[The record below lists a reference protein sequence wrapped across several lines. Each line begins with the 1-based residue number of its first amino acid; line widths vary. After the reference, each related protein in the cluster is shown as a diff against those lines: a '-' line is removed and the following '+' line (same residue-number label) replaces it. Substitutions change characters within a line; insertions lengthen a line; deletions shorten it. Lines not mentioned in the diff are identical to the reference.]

1 LGFEV
6 VEGALFQGRLVG
18 GTQAHSWRAAGFKR
32 FLPAGGA
39 QAPAVARLQSLKA
52 KFGPGGAEVVALG
65 FGEFEEFGSDYGADS
80 VQAKVIGAYIAAAIA
95 VEAGNRVF
103 AAGFQFFAQYV
114 YRFGHFHFSDPC
126 SFHVLIAIMRQRYP
140 LYQQAVTIPAMPT
153 EPQISD
159 TTNLPD
165 YLTDEQRAII
175 TAGYEHSVITA
186 VAGSGKTSTLAWR
199 IRYLLEQGH
208 DPDRMLVL
216 MFNRSARVDFER
228 KLQEV
233 CAQSGLALPEI
244 RTYHAMGLRLYKR
257 FVREGYLPGFS
268 DKILTEQEISFQA
281 WQLTRRLAPEDL
293 ADEIR
298 RNKKDFVETATGFID
313 LVKTTL
319 SPAEIVFEELGYS
332 DKHKYLIDLFHS
344 FEQWRKG
351 QGRISYAD
359 MLYEP
364 VMAIHQNP
372 PLQRLVGNKMDLI
385 LVDEYQ
391 DTNEIQHLLLR
402 YVAGDRARVTV
413 VGDPDQT
420 IYEFRGAKPEFIL
433 KRFSDEF
440 ESPLEQTLSFTFR
453 YGHRVALLA
462 NHLICHNTGRK
473 DVLCHSHPSTPG
485 TEITLHRA
493 ESDADTVLQIL
504 QGQSEPALAGTA
516 ILFRVW
522 SQSVPIELKLLARQI
537 PYRIDAGKGALFS
550 REVQAIT
557 ALLMVVTG
565 KLENLPDEDR
575 LELARQLLR
584 FPHVGLKEPELEQLA
599 RFLAGFS
606 GGWHERLLAMDFD
619 ALAPMAARK
628 LRKLGE
634 VLAQLRSY
642 GGPVA
647 GLISVY
653 AEHTDLYEG
662 IRSLA
667 LTHESA
673 EERIDTVQ
681 GFRQYL
687 KSLDVTAEGALDHLK
702 ALKQQAGENRQG
714 GVLLSTI
721 HRTKGLEWPTVI
733 IPGLQEKYLPY
744 SPRPQDD
751 ARGFLESER
760 RLLYVAMTRT
770 RQQLHLITRPASKQ
784 PHLDGDLGPS
794 RFVEEF
800 CFSLAEEFGRW
811 LDERIPAE
819 TSTIRL
825 TAPLTPVSQ
834 RYADRESVILEGQAA
849 TSANSMEPLWH
860 QKRLSHAI
868 FGPGSVVAEDE
879 SSFEVHFDNGEVLN
893 FSKKS
898 AHLYFT
904 ALA

>member
-1 LGFEV
+1 
-6 VEGALFQGRLVG
+6 
-18 GTQAHSWRAAGFKR
+18 
-32 FLPAGGA
+32 
-39 QAPAVARLQSLKA
+39 
-52 KFGPGGAEVVALG
+52 
-65 FGEFEEFGSDYGADS
+65 
-80 VQAKVIGAYIAAAIA
+80 
-95 VEAGNRVF
+95 
-103 AAGFQFFAQYV
+103 
-114 YRFGHFHFSDPC
+114 
-126 SFHVLIAIMRQRYP
+126 
-140 LYQQAVTIPAMPT
+140 MPT
-153 EPQISD
+153 HTPESPALD
-159 TTNLPD
+159 LPD
-165 YLTDEQRAII
+165 FLTDEQRAIV

-199 IRYLLEQGH
+199 IRYLLQQGH
-208 DPDRMLVL
+208 DPSRMLVL

-228 KLQEV
+228 KLQQI
-233 CAQSGLALPEI
+233 CHQSGLALPEI

-257 FVREGYLPGFS
+257 FVQEGYLPGFS
-268 DKILTEQEISFQA
+268 EKILTEQEISFQA
-281 WQLTRRLAPEDL
+281 WLLTRRLAPEDL

-332 DKHKYLIDLFHS
+332 EKHRYLIDLFHS

-351 QGRISYAD
+351 QSKISFAD

-473 DVLCHSHPSTPG
+473 DVLCQSHPSTPS

-493 ESDADTVLQIL
+493 ENDADAVLQIL
-504 QGQSEPALAGTA
+504 GQKADDALPITLADTA

-522 SQSVPIELKLLARQI
+522 SQSVPIELRLLARQI

-557 ALLMVVTG
+557 ALLKVVSGTLE
-565 KLENLPDEDR
+565 KLPEEDR
-575 LELARQLLR
+575 LELARLLLR

-599 RFLAGFS
+599 RFLAAFATD
-606 GGWHERLLAMDFD
+606 WHEHLLALDFG

-634 VLAQLRSY
+634 VLEQLRGYS
-642 GGPVA
+642 GSVA
-647 GLISVY
+647 GLITVY

-662 IRSLA
+662 VRSLA
-667 LTHESA
+667 LTHDNA
-673 EERIDTVQ
+673 EERIDTIH
-681 GFRQYL
+681 GFREYL
-687 KSLDVTAEGALDHLK
+687 KSLDVNASGALAHLK
-702 ALKQQAGENRQG
+702 ALRQQASEKKGGG

-721 HRTKGLEWPTVI
+721 HRTKGLEWPQVI
-733 IPGLQEKYLPY
+733 IPGLQEKYLPH

-751 ARGFLESER
+751 ARASLESER

-770 RQQLHLITRPASKQ
+770 RNKLHLITRPVSRQ
-784 PHLDGDLGPS
+784 PHLDGDQGPS

-800 CFSLAEEFGRW
+800 CFELANEFGRW
-811 LDERIPAE
+811 LDKR
-819 TSTIRL
+819 TSDTRHSL
-825 TAPLTPVSQ
+825 KLEAPITPVSV
-834 RYADRESVILEGQAA
+834 RYAAREDVALEGEVQ
-849 TSANSMEPLWH
+849 TSDSSTALLW
-860 QKRLSHAI
+860 QQPRLNHAI
-868 FGPGSVVAEDE
+868 FGTGTVIAEDE
-879 SSFEVHFDNGEVLN
+879 SSFEVHFGSGEKLN

-898 AHLYFT
+898 AHLYFSIPRQ
-904 ALA
+904 

>member
-1 LGFEV
+1 
-6 VEGALFQGRLVG
+6 
-18 GTQAHSWRAAGFKR
+18 
-32 FLPAGGA
+32 
-39 QAPAVARLQSLKA
+39 
-52 KFGPGGAEVVALG
+52 
-65 FGEFEEFGSDYGADS
+65 
-80 VQAKVIGAYIAAAIA
+80 
-95 VEAGNRVF
+95 
-103 AAGFQFFAQYV
+103 
-114 YRFGHFHFSDPC
+114 
-126 SFHVLIAIMRQRYP
+126 
-140 LYQQAVTIPAMPT
+140 MPT
-153 EPQISD
+153 HTPESPALD
-159 TTNLPD
+159 LPD
-165 YLTDEQRAII
+165 FLTDEQRAIV

-199 IRYLLEQGH
+199 IRYLLQQGH
-208 DPDRMLVL
+208 DPSRMLVL

-228 KLQEV
+228 KLQKV
-233 CAQSGLALPEI
+233 CHQSGMALPEI

-268 DKILTEQEISFQA
+268 EKILTEQEISFQA
-281 WQLTRRLAPEDL
+281 WLLTRRLAPEDL

-332 DKHKYLIDLFHS
+332 DKHRYLIDLFHS

-351 QGRISYAD
+351 QSRISFAD

-473 DVLCHSHPSTPG
+473 DVLCQSHPSTPG

-493 ESDADTVLQIL
+493 ENDADAVLQIL
-504 QGQSEPALAGTA
+504 GQKADDALPITLADTA

-522 SQSVPIELKLLARQI
+522 SQSVPIELRLLARQI

-557 ALLMVVTG
+557 ALLKVVSGTLE
-565 KLENLPDEDR
+565 KLPEEDR
-575 LELARQLLR
+575 LELARLLLR

-599 RFLAGFS
+599 RFLAAFATD
-606 GGWHERLLAMDFD
+606 WHEHLLALDFG

-634 VLAQLRSY
+634 VLEQLRGYS
-642 GGPVA
+642 GSVA
-647 GLISVY
+647 GLITVY

-662 IRSLA
+662 VRSLA
-667 LTHESA
+667 LTHDNA
-673 EERIDTVQ
+673 EERIDTIH
-681 GFRQYL
+681 GFREYL
-687 KSLDVTAEGALDHLK
+687 KSLDVNASGALAHLK
-702 ALKQQAGENRQG
+702 ALRQQASEKKGGG

-721 HRTKGLEWPTVI
+721 HRTKGLEWPQVI
-733 IPGLQEKYLPY
+733 IPGLQEKYLPH

-751 ARGFLESER
+751 ARASLESER

-770 RQQLHLITRPASKQ
+770 RNKLHLITRPVSRQ
-784 PHLDGDLGPS
+784 PHLDGDQGPS

-800 CFSLAEEFGRW
+800 CFELANEFGRW
-811 LDERIPAE
+811 LDKR
-819 TSTIRL
+819 TSDTRHSL
-825 TAPLTPVSQ
+825 KLEAPITPVSV
-834 RYADRESVILEGQAA
+834 RYAAREDVALEGEVQ
-849 TSANSMEPLWH
+849 TSDSSTALLW
-860 QKRLSHAI
+860 QQPRLNHAI
-868 FGPGSVVAEDE
+868 FGTGTVIAEDE
-879 SSFEVHFDNGEVLN
+879 SSFEVHFGSGEKLN

-898 AHLYFT
+898 AHLYFSIPRQ
-904 ALA
+904 

>member
-1 LGFEV
+1 
-6 VEGALFQGRLVG
+6 
-18 GTQAHSWRAAGFKR
+18 
-32 FLPAGGA
+32 
-39 QAPAVARLQSLKA
+39 
-52 KFGPGGAEVVALG
+52 
-65 FGEFEEFGSDYGADS
+65 
-80 VQAKVIGAYIAAAIA
+80 
-95 VEAGNRVF
+95 
-103 AAGFQFFAQYV
+103 
-114 YRFGHFHFSDPC
+114 
-126 SFHVLIAIMRQRYP
+126 MRDRYP
-140 LYQQAVTIPAMPT
+140 HYQLPSTIPAMPT
-153 EPQISD
+153 NPQTPD
-159 TTNLPD
+159 TSNLPD
-165 YLTDEQRAII
+165 FLTDEQRAII

-216 MFNRSARVDFER
+216 MFNRSARVDFGR

-233 CAQSGLALPEI
+233 CHQSGLALPEI

-268 DKILTEQEISFQA
+268 EKILTEQEISFQA

-332 DKHKYLIDLFHS
+332 DKHRYLIDLFHA
-344 FEQWRKG
+344 FEQWRKS
-351 QGRISYAD
+351 QSRISYAD

-440 ESPLEQTLSFTFR
+440 ESPLEQTLSYTFR

-473 DVLCHSHPSTPG
+473 DVLCHSHPSTPD
-485 TEITLHRA
+485 TSVYLHRV
-493 ESDADTVLQIL
+493 ESDSDKVLRIL
-504 QGQSEPALAGTA
+504 EGQNTGALSETA

-565 KLENLPDEDR
+565 KLGQIPDSDR
-575 LELARQLLR
+575 LELARLLLR
-584 FPHVGLKEPELEQLA
+584 FPHIGLKEPELENLA
-599 RFLAGFS
+599 QFLAGFS
-606 GGWHERLLAMDFD
+606 EAWHERILAMDFE
-619 ALAPMAARK
+619 ALAPMPARK

-634 VLAQLRSY
+634 VLGQLAGFR
-642 GGPVA
+642 GPVA

-687 KSLDVTAEGALDHLK
+687 KGLDVDAEGALQHLK
-702 ALKQQAGENRQG
+702 TLKQQAGENKEG

-721 HRTKGLEWPTVI
+721 HRTKGLEWPVVI

-744 SPRPQDD
+744 SPRSHDD
-751 ARGFLESER
+751 ARAFLESER
-760 RLLYVAMTRT
+760 RLLYVAMTRA
-770 RQQLHLITRPASKQ
+770 RKALHLISRPLSTR
-784 PHLDGDLGPS
+784 PHLDGDQGPS
-794 RFVEEF
+794 RFVEEC
-800 CFSLAEEFGRW
+800 CFELSEELGRH
-811 LDERIPAE
+811 LDSGGRSSSPV
-819 TSTIRL
+819 RL
-825 TAPLTPVSQ
+825 GAPLTPVSQ
-834 RYADRESVILEGQAA
+834 RYAHREGITLEGAAPAAEDRQA
-849 TSANSMEPLWH
+849 PVWH
-860 QKRLSHAI
+860 CQRVSHAI
-868 FGPGSVVAEDE
+868 FGAGSLVGEDE
-879 SSFEVHFDNGEVLN
+879 SSFEVRFDTGDTLN

-904 ALA
+904 VLA

>member
-1 LGFEV
+1 MRDRYLSY
-6 VEGALFQGRLVG
+6 Q
-18 GTQAHSWRAAGFKR
+18 
-32 FLPAGGA
+32 LP
-39 QAPAVARLQSLKA
+39 
-52 KFGPGGAEVVALG
+52 
-65 FGEFEEFGSDYGADS
+65 
-80 VQAKVIGAYIAAAIA
+80 I
-95 VEAGNRVF
+95 
-103 AAGFQFFAQYV
+103 
-114 YRFGHFHFSDPC
+114 
-126 SFHVLIAIMRQRYP
+126 
-140 LYQQAVTIPAMPT
+140 TIPAMPT
-153 EPQISD
+153 NPQTPDI
-159 TTNLPD
+159 TNLPD
-165 YLTDEQRAII
+165 FLTDEQRAII

-208 DPDRMLVL
+208 DPARMLVL

-233 CAQSGLALPEI
+233 CHQSGLALPEI

-268 DKILTEQEISFQA
+268 EKILTEQEIGFQA

-319 SPAEIVFEELGYS
+319 SPAEVVFEELGYS

-344 FEQWRKG
+344 FEQWRKR
-351 QGRISYAD
+351 QSRISYAD

-420 IYEFRGAKPEFIL
+420 IYEFRGARPEFIL

-440 ESPLEQTLSFTFR
+440 ESPLEQTLSYSFR

-462 NHLICHNTGRK
+462 NHLISHNTGRK
-473 DVLCHSHPSTPG
+473 DVLCHSHPSTPDTG
-485 TEITLHRA
+485 IHLHRV
-493 ESDADTVLQIL
+493 ESDSDQVLQIL
-504 QGQSEPALAGTA
+504 GGIGPGKLGGVA

-557 ALLMVVTG
+557 ALLTVVTG
-565 KLENLPDEDR
+565 NLAKLPDADR
-575 LELARQLLR
+575 LDMARQLLR
-584 FPHVGLKEPELEQLA
+584 FPHVGLKEPELEHLAQQLA
-599 RFLAGFS
+599 AQDGR
-606 GGWHERLLAMDFD
+606 WHEHLLAMDFD
-619 ALAPMAARK
+619 ALGPLPARK

-634 VLAQLRSY
+634 VLGQLQ
-642 GGPVA
+642 GFAGPVA

-687 KSLDVTAEGALDHLK
+687 KGLDVDAKGALAHLK
-702 ALKQQAGENRQG
+702 ALKQQAGEKQTG

-721 HRTKGLEWPTVI
+721 HRTKGLEWPEVI

-744 SPRPQDD
+744 SPRQHDD
-751 ARGFLESER
+751 ARAFLESER

-770 RQQLHLITRPASKQ
+770 RQVLHLITRPVSKR
-784 PHLDGDLGPS
+784 PHLDGDQGPS
-794 RFVEEF
+794 RFVQEC
-800 CFSLAEEFGRW
+800 CFELSQEFGTA
-811 LDERIPAE
+811 LDQRPDGSPLSI
-819 TSTIRL
+819 S
-825 TAPLTPVSQ
+825 APLTPISQ
-834 RYADRESVILEGQAA
+834 RYAEREGVTLDGAMAQADTRA
-849 TSANSMEPLWH
+849 EPVWH
-860 QKRLSHAI
+860 CQRVSHAV
-868 FGPGSVVAEDE
+868 FGAGQVVNEDE
-879 SSFEVHFDNGEVLN
+879 SSFEVHFDNGDTLN

-904 ALA
+904 PLS

>member
-1 LGFEV
+1 
-6 VEGALFQGRLVG
+6 
-18 GTQAHSWRAAGFKR
+18 
-32 FLPAGGA
+32 
-39 QAPAVARLQSLKA
+39 
-52 KFGPGGAEVVALG
+52 
-65 FGEFEEFGSDYGADS
+65 
-80 VQAKVIGAYIAAAIA
+80 
-95 VEAGNRVF
+95 
-103 AAGFQFFAQYV
+103 
-114 YRFGHFHFSDPC
+114 
-126 SFHVLIAIMRQRYP
+126 
-140 LYQQAVTIPAMPT
+140 MPT
-153 EPQISD
+153 HTPESSALD
-159 TTNLPD
+159 LPNF
-165 YLTDEQRAII
+165 LTDEQRAII

-199 IRYLLEQGH
+199 IRYLLQQGH
-208 DPDRMLVL
+208 DPARIAVL

-233 CAQSGLALPEI
+233 CHQSGLALPEI

-257 FVREGYLPGFS
+257 FVQEGYLPGFS
-268 DKILTEQEISFQA
+268 EKILTEQEISFQA
-281 WQLTRRLAPEDL
+281 WLLTRRLAPENL

-332 DKHKYLIDLFHS
+332 DKHRYLIDLFHS

-351 QGRISYAD
+351 QSRISFAD

-364 VMAIHQNP
+364 VMAIHQNQ
-372 PLQRLVGNKMDLI
+372 PLQRLVSNKMDLI

-440 ESPLEQTLSFTFR
+440 ESPLEQTLSYTFR

-473 DVLCHSHPSTPG
+473 DVLCHSHPSTPA
-485 TEITLHRA
+485 TEVRLHRT

-504 QGQSEPALAGTA
+504 DQKTDIKLADSA

-522 SQSVPIELKLLARQI
+522 SQSVPIELKLLAQQI

-557 ALLMVVTG
+557 ALLVVVSG
-565 KLENLPDEDR
+565 KLENIPDADR
-575 LELARQLLR
+575 LEMARQLLR
-584 FPHVGLKEPELEQLA
+584 FPHVGLKEQELEQLA
-599 RFLAGFS
+599 RLLAGFAS
-606 GGWHERLLAMDFD
+606 GWHKHLLALDFG
-619 ALAPMAARK
+619 ALSPMAARK

-634 VLAQLRSY
+634 ILEQLRGYS
-642 GGPVA
+642 GPVA
-647 GLISVY
+647 GLITVY

-662 IRSLA
+662 VRSLA
-667 LTHESA
+667 LTHDGA
-673 EERIDTVQ
+673 EERIDTIH
-681 GFRQYL
+681 GFREYL
-687 KSLDVTAEGALDHLK
+687 KGLNMDAGSALAHLK
-702 ALKQQAGENRQG
+702 TLRQQASEKHHGE

-721 HRTKGLEWPTVI
+721 HRTKGLEWPRVI
-733 IPGLQEKYLPY
+733 IPGLQEKYLPH

-751 ARGFLESER
+751 VRAFLESER

-770 RQQLHLITRPASKQ
+770 RQSLHLISRPTSKQ
-784 PHLDGDLGPS
+784 PHLDGEQGPS
-794 RFVEEF
+794 RFVEEC
-800 CFSLAEEFGRW
+800 CFELASEFGRW
-811 LDERIPAE
+811 LDERTPGTDSSLKLE
-819 TSTIRL
+819 
-825 TAPLTPVSQ
+825 APLTPVSS
-834 RYADRESVILEGQAA
+834 RYAVQEGITLEGETQIHNTT
-849 TSANSMEPLWH
+849 TSPLWH
-860 QKRLSHAI
+860 QQRLSHAI
-868 FGPGSVVAEDE
+868 FGTGAVVSEDE
-879 SSFEVHFDNGEVLN
+879 SSFEIHFSNGEKMN

-898 AHLYFT
+898 AHLYFSIPLSKHT
-904 ALA
+904 E

>member
-1 LGFEV
+1 
-6 VEGALFQGRLVG
+6 
-18 GTQAHSWRAAGFKR
+18 
-32 FLPAGGA
+32 
-39 QAPAVARLQSLKA
+39 
-52 KFGPGGAEVVALG
+52 
-65 FGEFEEFGSDYGADS
+65 
-80 VQAKVIGAYIAAAIA
+80 
-95 VEAGNRVF
+95 
-103 AAGFQFFAQYV
+103 
-114 YRFGHFHFSDPC
+114 
-126 SFHVLIAIMRQRYP
+126 
-140 LYQQAVTIPAMPT
+140 MPT
-153 EPQISD
+153 KPQIPD
-159 TTNLPD
+159 TSHLPEF
-165 YLTDEQRAII
+165 LTDEQRAII
-175 TAGYEHSVITA
+175 TAGYEHAVITA

-199 IRYLLEQGH
+199 IRFLLEQGH

-268 DKILTEQEISFQA
+268 EKILTEQEIAFQA
-281 WQLTRRLAPEDL
+281 WLLTRRLAPEDL

-298 RNKKDFVETATGFID
+298 RNKKEFVETATGFID
-313 LVKTTL
+313 LVKTGL
-319 SPAEIVFEELGYS
+319 SPAEVVFEELGYS
-332 DKHKYLIDLFHS
+332 DKHRYLIDLFHS

-433 KRFSDEF
+433 RRFSDEF
-440 ESPLEQTLSFTFR
+440 ESPLEQTLSYTFR
-453 YGHRVALLA
+453 YGHQVALLA

-473 DVLCHSHPSTPG
+473 DVMCHSHPSTPA
-485 TEITLHRA
+485 TTVDLHRA
-493 ESDADTVLQIL
+493 ENDGDQVLRIL
-504 QGQSEPALAGTA
+504 QQQAPEQTSQTA

-522 SQSVPIELKLLARQI
+522 SQSVPIELKLLARQV

-565 KLENLPDEDR
+565 RLKLLPDSDR
-575 LELARQLLR
+575 LDLARLLLR
-584 FPHVGLKEPELEQLA
+584 FPHVGLKEPELENLA
-599 RFLAGFS
+599 QFLAAFDGA
-606 GGWHERLLAMDFD
+606 WHERLLAMDFD
-619 ALAPMAARK
+619 ALAPMAGRK

-634 VLAQLRSY
+634 VLAQLERY
-642 GGPVA
+642 TGPVA

-653 AEHTDLYEG
+653 AEHMELYEG

-667 LTHESA
+667 LTHDSA

-681 GFRQYL
+681 GFRDYL
-687 KSLDVTAEGALDHLK
+687 KGLDLTAEGALDHLK
-702 ALKQQAGENRQG
+702 ALKQQAGEKQDH

-721 HRTKGLEWPTVI
+721 HRTKGLEWPVVI

-751 ARGFLESER
+751 ARALLESER

-770 RQQLHLITRPASKQ
+770 RQALHLITRPASQQ
-784 PHLDGDLGPS
+784 PHLEGDQGPS
-794 RFVEEF
+794 RFVAEL
-800 CFSLAEEFGRW
+800 CFDLSQELGAALAGNYPTGTGSLS
-811 LDERIPAE
+811 L
-819 TSTIRL
+819 SV
-825 TAPLTPVSQ
+825 PLTPVSL
-834 RYADRESVILEGQAA
+834 RYADREGVVIEGQNMRQSDA
-849 TSANSMEPLWH
+849 MEPVWH
-860 QKRLSHAI
+860 HTRVVHAI
-868 FGPGSVVAEDE
+868 FGAGDVMSEDE
-879 SSFEVHFDNGEVLN
+879 SSFEVRFANGDTLN

-904 ALA
+904 VASD

>member
-1 LGFEV
+1 
-6 VEGALFQGRLVG
+6 
-18 GTQAHSWRAAGFKR
+18 
-32 FLPAGGA
+32 
-39 QAPAVARLQSLKA
+39 
-52 KFGPGGAEVVALG
+52 
-65 FGEFEEFGSDYGADS
+65 
-80 VQAKVIGAYIAAAIA
+80 
-95 VEAGNRVF
+95 
-103 AAGFQFFAQYV
+103 
-114 YRFGHFHFSDPC
+114 
-126 SFHVLIAIMRQRYP
+126 
-140 LYQQAVTIPAMPT
+140 MPT
-153 EPQISD
+153 HTPESPALD
-159 TTNLPD
+159 LPD
-165 YLTDEQRAII
+165 FLTDEQRAII

-199 IRYLLEQGH
+199 IRYLLQQGH
-208 DPDRMLVL
+208 DPSRMLVL

-228 KLQEV
+228 KLQQI
-233 CAQSGLALPEI
+233 CHQSGLALPEI

-268 DKILTEQEISFQA
+268 EKILTEQEISFQA
-281 WQLTRRLAPEDL
+281 WLLTRRLAPEEL

-332 DKHKYLIDLFHS
+332 DKHRYLIDLFHS

-351 QGRISYAD
+351 QSRISFAD

-440 ESPLEQTLSFTFR
+440 ETPLEQTLSFTFR

-473 DVLCHSHPSTPG
+473 DVLCHSHPSTPA
-485 TEITLHRA
+485 TEVSLHRA
-493 ESDADTVLQIL
+493 ENDADAVLQIL
-504 QGQSEPALAGTA
+504 GLEADDALPVKLADTA

-522 SQSVPIELKLLARQI
+522 SQSVPIELRLLARQI

-557 ALLMVVTG
+557 ALLKVVSGTLE
-565 KLENLPDEDR
+565 KLPEEDR
-575 LELARQLLR
+575 LELGRLLLR

-599 RFLAGFS
+599 RFLAGFATD
-606 GGWHERLLAMDFD
+606 WHERLLALDFA

-634 VLAQLRSY
+634 VLEQLRGYS
-642 GGPVA
+642 GSVA
-647 GLISVY
+647 GLITVY

-662 IRSLA
+662 VRSLA
-667 LTHESA
+667 LTHDNA
-673 EERIDTVQ
+673 EERIDTIH
-681 GFRQYL
+681 GFREYL
-687 KSLDVTAEGALDHLK
+687 KGLDVNASGALAHLK
-702 ALKQQAGENRQG
+702 ALRQQASEKQGGG

-721 HRTKGLEWPTVI
+721 HRTKGLEWPQVI
-733 IPGLQEKYLPY
+733 IPGLQEKYLPH

-751 ARGFLESER
+751 ARASLESER

-770 RQQLHLITRPASKQ
+770 RNKLHLITRPVSRQ
-784 PHLDGDLGPS
+784 PHLDGDQGPS

-800 CFSLAEEFGRW
+800 CFELANEFGRW
-811 LDERIPAE
+811 LDKP
-819 TSTIRL
+819 TSDTHHSL
-825 TAPLTPVSQ
+825 KLEAPITPVSL
-834 RYADRESVILEGQAA
+834 RYAAREGVALEGEVQ
-849 TSANSMEPLWH
+849 TSDSSTALLW
-860 QKRLSHAI
+860 QQPRLNHAI
-868 FGPGSVVAEDE
+868 FGTGTVIAEDE
-879 SSFEVHFDNGEVLN
+879 SSFEVHFGSGEKLN

-898 AHLYFT
+898 AHLYFSIPRQ
-904 ALA
+904 

>member
-1 LGFEV
+1 
-6 VEGALFQGRLVG
+6 
-18 GTQAHSWRAAGFKR
+18 
-32 FLPAGGA
+32 
-39 QAPAVARLQSLKA
+39 
-52 KFGPGGAEVVALG
+52 
-65 FGEFEEFGSDYGADS
+65 
-80 VQAKVIGAYIAAAIA
+80 
-95 VEAGNRVF
+95 
-103 AAGFQFFAQYV
+103 
-114 YRFGHFHFSDPC
+114 
-126 SFHVLIAIMRQRYP
+126 
-140 LYQQAVTIPAMPT
+140 MPT
-153 EPQISD
+153 HTPEFPAPD
-159 TTNLPD
+159 LPD
-165 YLTDEQRAII
+165 FLTDEQRAII

-199 IRYLLEQGH
+199 IRYLLQQGH
-208 DPDRMLVL
+208 DPARMAVL

-228 KLQEV
+228 KLQQV
-233 CAQSGLALPEI
+233 CHQSGLALPEI

-257 FVREGYLPGFS
+257 FVREGYLPNFS
-268 DKILTEQEISFQA
+268 EKILTEQEISFQA
-281 WQLTRRLAPEDL
+281 WLLTRRLAPEDL

-298 RNKKDFVETATGFID
+298 RNKKEFVETATGFID

-319 SPAEIVFEELGYS
+319 SPAEVVFEELGYS
-332 DKHKYLIDLFHS
+332 KKYTYLIDLFHS

-351 QGRISYAD
+351 QSRISFAD

-440 ESPLEQTLSFTFR
+440 ESPLEQTLSYTFR

-473 DVLCHSHPSTPG
+473 DVLCHSHPSTPA
-485 TEITLHRA
+485 TEIILHRA

-504 QGQSEPALAGTA
+504 SEESTTPLVDTA

-522 SQSVPIELKLLARQI
+522 SQSVQIELKLLAQQI

-550 REVQAIT
+550 REVRAIT

-575 LELARQLLR
+575 LELAQQLLR

-606 GGWHERLLAMDFD
+606 SGWHERLLALDFD

-634 VLAQLRSY
+634 VLEQLQGHS
-642 GGPVA
+642 GPVA

-662 IRSLA
+662 VRSLA
-667 LTHESA
+667 LTHDSA
-673 EERIDTVQ
+673 EERIDTIH

-687 KSLDVTAEGALDHLK
+687 KSLDVDAMGALNHLK
-702 ALKQQAGENRQG
+702 ALRQQANEKQSGEG
-714 GVLLSTI
+714 ALLSTI
-721 HRTKGLEWPTVI
+721 HRTKGLEWSRVI
-733 IPGLQEKYLPY
+733 IPGLQEKYLPQ
-744 SPRPQDD
+744 SPRSQDD
-751 ARGFLESER
+751 ARTFMESER
-760 RLLYVAMTRT
+760 RLLYVAMTRA
-770 RQQLHLITRPASKQ
+770 RQRLHLITRPVSKH
-784 PHLDGDLGPS
+784 PHLDGDQGPS
-794 RFVEEF
+794 RFIEEC
-800 CFSLAEEFGRW
+800 CFELANEFGRW
-811 LDERIPAE
+811 LDEREPDGGVSLA
-819 TSTIRL
+819 L
-825 TAPLTPVSQ
+825 DAPVTAVSS
-834 RYADRESVILEGQAA
+834 RYAARENIALEGEPQAHN
-849 TSANSMEPLWH
+849 TSASPLWY
-860 QKRLSHAI
+860 QQRLNHAI
-868 FGPGSVVAEDE
+868 FGVGKVVSEDE
-879 SSFEVHFDNGEVLN
+879 SSFEVHFNSGEKMN

-898 AHLYFT
+898 AHLYFSVPS
-904 ALA
+904 L

>member
-1 LGFEV
+1 
-6 VEGALFQGRLVG
+6 
-18 GTQAHSWRAAGFKR
+18 
-32 FLPAGGA
+32 
-39 QAPAVARLQSLKA
+39 
-52 KFGPGGAEVVALG
+52 
-65 FGEFEEFGSDYGADS
+65 
-80 VQAKVIGAYIAAAIA
+80 
-95 VEAGNRVF
+95 
-103 AAGFQFFAQYV
+103 
-114 YRFGHFHFSDPC
+114 
-126 SFHVLIAIMRQRYP
+126 
-140 LYQQAVTIPAMPT
+140 MPT
-153 EPQISD
+153 HTPESPALD
-159 TTNLPD
+159 LPD
-165 YLTDEQRAII
+165 FLTDEQRAIV

-199 IRYLLEQGH
+199 IRYLLQQGH
-208 DPDRMLVL
+208 DPSRMLVL

-228 KLQEV
+228 KLQQI
-233 CAQSGLALPEI
+233 CHQSGLALPEI

-257 FVREGYLPGFS
+257 FVQEGYLPGFS
-268 DKILTEQEISFQA
+268 EKILTEQEISFQA
-281 WQLTRRLAPEDL
+281 WLLTRRLAPEDL

-332 DKHKYLIDLFHS
+332 EKHRYLIDLFHS

-351 QGRISYAD
+351 QSKISFAD

-473 DVLCHSHPSTPG
+473 DVLCQSHPSTPS

-493 ESDADTVLQIL
+493 ENDADAVLQIL
-504 QGQSEPALAGTA
+504 GQKADDALPITLADTA

-522 SQSVPIELKLLARQI
+522 SQSVPIELRLLARQI

-557 ALLMVVTG
+557 ALLKVVSGTLE
-565 KLENLPDEDR
+565 KLPEEDR
-575 LELARQLLR
+575 LELARLLLR

-599 RFLAGFS
+599 RFLAAFATE
-606 GGWHERLLAMDFD
+606 WHEHLLALDFG

-634 VLAQLRSY
+634 VLEQLRGYS
-642 GGPVA
+642 GSVA
-647 GLISVY
+647 GLITVY

-662 IRSLA
+662 VRSLA
-667 LTHESA
+667 LTHDNA
-673 EERIDTVQ
+673 EERIDTIH
-681 GFRQYL
+681 GFREYL
-687 KSLDVTAEGALDHLK
+687 KSLDVNASGALAHLK
-702 ALKQQAGENRQG
+702 ALRQQASEKKGGG

-721 HRTKGLEWPTVI
+721 HRTKGLEWPQVI
-733 IPGLQEKYLPY
+733 IPGLQEKYLPH

-751 ARGFLESER
+751 ARASLESER

-770 RQQLHLITRPASKQ
+770 RNKLHLITRPVSRQ
-784 PHLDGDLGPS
+784 PHLDGDQGPS

-800 CFSLAEEFGRW
+800 CFELANEFGRW
-811 LDERIPAE
+811 LDKR
-819 TSTIRL
+819 TSDTRHSL
-825 TAPLTPVSQ
+825 KLEAPITPVSV
-834 RYADRESVILEGQAA
+834 RYAAREDVALEGEVQ
-849 TSANSMEPLWH
+849 TSDSSTALLW
-860 QKRLSHAI
+860 QQPRLNHAI
-868 FGPGSVVAEDE
+868 FGTGTVIAEDE
-879 SSFEVHFDNGEVLN
+879 SSFEVHFGSGEKLN

-898 AHLYFT
+898 AHLYFSIPRQ
-904 ALA
+904 

>member
-1 LGFEV
+1 
-6 VEGALFQGRLVG
+6 
-18 GTQAHSWRAAGFKR
+18 
-32 FLPAGGA
+32 
-39 QAPAVARLQSLKA
+39 
-52 KFGPGGAEVVALG
+52 
-65 FGEFEEFGSDYGADS
+65 
-80 VQAKVIGAYIAAAIA
+80 
-95 VEAGNRVF
+95 
-103 AAGFQFFAQYV
+103 
-114 YRFGHFHFSDPC
+114 
-126 SFHVLIAIMRQRYP
+126 
-140 LYQQAVTIPAMPT
+140 MP
-153 EPQISD
+153 D
-159 TTNLPD
+159 TDFLPD

-175 TAGYEHSVITA
+175 TAGYEHAVITA

-199 IRYLLEQGH
+199 IRYLLAQGH

-228 KLQEV
+228 KLQNV
-233 CAQSGLALPEI
+233 CHQSGLAIPEI

-268 DKILTEQEISFQA
+268 EKILTEQEISYQA
-281 WQLTRRLAPEDL
+281 WLLTRRLAPEDL

-298 RNKKDFVETATGFID
+298 RNKKEFVETATGFID
-313 LVKTTL
+313 RVKTTL
-319 SPAEIVFEELGYS
+319 SPADVVFEELGYS
-332 DKHKYLIDLFHS
+332 DKHKYLVDLFHS
-344 FEQWRKG
+344 FEQWRKR

-433 KRFSDEF
+433 RRFIDEF
-440 ESPLEQTLSFTFR
+440 ESPLEQTLSYTFR

-462 NHLICHNTGRK
+462 NHLIHHNTGRK
-473 DVLCHSHPSTPG
+473 DVLCHSHPTTPG
-485 TEITLHRA
+485 TAVSLHRS
-493 ESDADTVLQIL
+493 ENDADQVLKIL
-504 QGQSEPALAGTA
+504 QNQTDEQNNQSA

-557 ALLMVVTG
+557 ALLMIVTG
-565 KLENLPDEDR
+565 RLKQLPDLDR
-575 LELARQLLR
+575 LELARQILR
-584 FPHVGLKEPELEQLA
+584 FPHVGLKEPELENLA
-599 RFLAGFS
+599 QFLASFDGN
-606 GGWHERLLAMDFD
+606 WHERLLAMDFD

-634 VLAQLRSY
+634 VLGQLRSY
-642 GGPVA
+642 RGPVA

-653 AEHTDLYEG
+653 AEHTELYEG

-667 LTHESA
+667 LTHDAA
-673 EERIDTVQ
+673 EEHIDTVQ
-681 GFRQYL
+681 GFRDYL
-687 KSLDVTAEGALDHLK
+687 KSLDVDAAGAIEHLRT
-702 ALKQQAGENRQG
+702 LKQQAGEKRDH

-721 HRTKGLEWPTVI
+721 HRTKGLEWPVVI

-744 SPRPQDD
+744 SPRPTENTQ
-751 ARGFLESER
+751 AILESER
-760 RLLYVAMTRT
+760 RLLYVGMTRVKHA
-770 RQQLHLITRPASKQ
+770 LHLITRPESAR
-784 PHLDGDLGPS
+784 PHLDGEQGPS
-794 RFVEEF
+794 RFVPEI
-800 CFSLAEEFGRW
+800 CFELCQELGTTLENRAAPDSEA
-811 LDERIPAE
+811 
-819 TSTIRL
+819 L
-825 TAPLTPVSQ
+825 TLKTPITPVSR
-834 RYADRESVILEGQAA
+834 RYAEREGIILEGQ
-849 TSANSMEPLWH
+849 H
-860 QKRLSHAI
+860 QPDVSTQAPVWQHKRVEHAV
-868 FGPGSVVAEDE
+868 FGAGNVLGEDQV
-879 SSFEVHFDNGEVLN
+879 SFEVQFDQGDTLN

-904 ALA
+904 VCH

>member
-1 LGFEV
+1 
-6 VEGALFQGRLVG
+6 
-18 GTQAHSWRAAGFKR
+18 
-32 FLPAGGA
+32 
-39 QAPAVARLQSLKA
+39 
-52 KFGPGGAEVVALG
+52 
-65 FGEFEEFGSDYGADS
+65 
-80 VQAKVIGAYIAAAIA
+80 
-95 VEAGNRVF
+95 
-103 AAGFQFFAQYV
+103 
-114 YRFGHFHFSDPC
+114 
-126 SFHVLIAIMRQRYP
+126 MRQRYSRFQ
-140 LYQQAVTIPAMPT
+140 LARTIACMPT
-153 EPQISD
+153 KPQIPD
-159 TTNLPD
+159 TSYLPD
-165 YLTDEQRAII
+165 FLTDEQRAII

-199 IRYLLEQGH
+199 IRFLLAQGH

-233 CAQSGLALPEI
+233 CAQSGLALPEV

-268 DKILTEQEISFQA
+268 DKILTEQEIAYQA
-281 WQLTRRLAPEDL
+281 WMLTRRLAPEDL

-298 RNKKDFVETATGFID
+298 RNKKEFVETATGFID
-313 LVKTTL
+313 RVKTGL
-319 SPAEIVFEELGYS
+319 APAEVVFEELEYS
-332 DKHKYLIDLFHS
+332 NKHRYLVDLFHS

-351 QGRISYAD
+351 RSQISYAD

-420 IYEFRGAKPEFIL
+420 IYEFRGARPEFIL
-433 KRFSDEF
+433 RRFSDEF
-440 ESPLEQTLSFTFR
+440 ESPMEQSLSFTFR

-473 DVLCHSHPSTPG
+473 DVLCHSHPSTPATTVG
-485 TEITLHRA
+485 LHRA
-493 ESDADTVLQIL
+493 ENDGDQVLKLVAQQDDALNSQ
-504 QGQSEPALAGTA
+504 TA

-557 ALLMVVTG
+557 ALLMVATG
-565 KLENLPDEDR
+565 RLKSLPDSDR
-575 LELARQLLR
+575 LDLARQLLR
-584 FPHVGLKEPELEQLA
+584 FPHVGLKEAELENLA
-599 RFLAGFS
+599 QFLAAFDGA
-606 GGWHERLLAMDFD
+606 WHERLLAMDFD
-619 ALAPMAARK
+619 ALAPMPGRK

-634 VLAQLRSY
+634 VLAQLERY
-642 GGPVA
+642 QGPVA

-653 AEHTDLYEG
+653 ADHMDLYEG

-667 LTHESA
+667 LTHDSA

-681 GFRQYL
+681 GFRDYL
-687 KSLDVTAEGALDHLK
+687 KSLEVDAAGALDHLK
-702 ALKQQAGENRQG
+702 LLRQQAGDKRDH

-721 HRTKGLEWPTVI
+721 HRTKGLEWPVVI

-751 ARGFLESER
+751 ARAALESER
-760 RLLYVAMTRT
+760 RLLYVGMTRA
-770 RQQLHLITRPASKQ
+770 RDALHLITRPASAQ
-784 PHLDGDLGPS
+784 PHLEGDQGPS
-794 RFVEEF
+794 RFISELCAEL
-800 CFSLAEEFGRW
+800 SLELGTA
-811 LDERIPAE
+811 LDRNDFAAQR
-819 TSTIRL
+819 SL
-825 TAPLTPVSQ
+825 TLGSPLTPVSL
-834 RYADRESVILEGQAA
+834 RYAEREGVSIEGQNRPVEQA
-849 TSANSMEPLWH
+849 MEPVWH
-860 QKRLSHAI
+860 HKRVMHAI
-868 FGPGSVVAEDE
+868 FGTGDVISENE
-879 SSFEVHFDNGEVLN
+879 SSFEVRFANADTLN

-898 AHLYFT
+898 AHLYFS
-904 ALA
+904 AVSE

>member
-1 LGFEV
+1 
-6 VEGALFQGRLVG
+6 
-18 GTQAHSWRAAGFKR
+18 
-32 FLPAGGA
+32 
-39 QAPAVARLQSLKA
+39 
-52 KFGPGGAEVVALG
+52 
-65 FGEFEEFGSDYGADS
+65 
-80 VQAKVIGAYIAAAIA
+80 
-95 VEAGNRVF
+95 
-103 AAGFQFFAQYV
+103 
-114 YRFGHFHFSDPC
+114 
-126 SFHVLIAIMRQRYP
+126 MRDRYP
-140 LYQQAVTIPAMPT
+140 HCQLASTIRAMPT
-153 EPQISD
+153 KPQQSPPLD
-159 TTNLPD
+159 LPD
-165 YLTDEQRAII
+165 FLTDEQRAII

-199 IRYLLEQGH
+199 IRYLLLQGH

-233 CAQSGLALPEI
+233 CHQSGLALPEI

-319 SPAEIVFEELGYS
+319 SPAEIVFEELGYT
-332 DKHKYLIDLFHS
+332 DKHRYLIDLFHS

-364 VMAIHQNP
+364 VMAIHQNQ

-440 ESPLEQTLSFTFR
+440 ESPLEQTLSYTFR

-473 DVLCHSHPSTPG
+473 DVLCHSHPSTPA
-485 TEITLHRA
+485 TEVVLHRVDND
-493 ESDADTVLQIL
+493 SDTIVQIL
-504 QGQSEPALAGTA
+504 QQGSGTALAGTA

-550 REVQAIT
+550 REVQAIVS
-557 ALLMVVTG
+557 LLMVVTG
-565 KLENLPDEDR
+565 RLANLPDEDR
-575 LELARQLLR
+575 LEVARQLLR
-584 FPHVGLKEPELEQLA
+584 FPHVGMKEPELEQLA

-606 GGWHERLLAMDFD
+606 GDWHERLLAMDFD
-619 ALAPMAARK
+619 ALSPMAGRK

-634 VLAQLRSY
+634 VLGQLRGY
-642 GGPVA
+642 KGPVA

-653 AEHTDLYEG
+653 AEHTDLHEG

-673 EERIDTVQ
+673 EERIDTIQ

-687 KSLDVTAEGALDHLK
+687 KSLDVDAHGAVDHLK
-702 ALKQQAGENRQG
+702 TLKQQAGEKRQG

-721 HRTKGLEWPTVI
+721 HRTKGLEWPRVI

-744 SPRPQDD
+744 SPRPHDD
-751 ARGFLESER
+751 ARAFLESER

-770 RQQLHLITRPASKQ
+770 RQQLHLISRPASSQ
-784 PHLDGDLGPS
+784 PHLDGDQGPS
-794 RFVEEF
+794 RFVGECSFNLSSE
-800 CFSLAEEFGRW
+800 LGTW
-811 LDERIPAE
+811 LDERIEEPGQSLALE
-819 TSTIRL
+819 
-825 TAPLTPVSQ
+825 APITPVGR
-834 RYADRESVILEGQAA
+834 RYAEREGIVLEGTMA
-849 TSANSMEPLWH
+849 TVSDTTEALWH
-860 QKRLSHAI
+860 HKRLSHAI
-868 FGPGSVVAEDE
+868 FGAGQVVAEDE
-879 SSFEVHFDNGEVLN
+879 GSFEVRFDNGDTLN

-904 ALA
+904 PLAQND

>member
-1 LGFEV
+1 
-6 VEGALFQGRLVG
+6 
-18 GTQAHSWRAAGFKR
+18 
-32 FLPAGGA
+32 
-39 QAPAVARLQSLKA
+39 
-52 KFGPGGAEVVALG
+52 
-65 FGEFEEFGSDYGADS
+65 
-80 VQAKVIGAYIAAAIA
+80 
-95 VEAGNRVF
+95 
-103 AAGFQFFAQYV
+103 
-114 YRFGHFHFSDPC
+114 
-126 SFHVLIAIMRQRYP
+126 MRDRYP
-140 LYQQAVTIPAMPT
+140 RYQLARTIAFMPT
-153 EPQISD
+153 HTPESAALD
-159 TTNLPD
+159 LPD
-165 YLTDEQRAII
+165 FLTDEQRAII

-199 IRYLLEQGH
+199 IRYLLQQGH
-208 DPDRMLVL
+208 DPGRILVL

-233 CAQSGLALPEI
+233 CHQNGLALPEI

-257 FVREGYLPGFS
+257 FVREGYLPAFS
-268 DKILTEQEISFQA
+268 EKILTEQEISFQA
-281 WQLTRRLAPEDL
+281 WVLTRRLAPEDL

-332 DKHKYLIDLFHS
+332 DKHRYLIDLFHS

-351 QGRISYAD
+351 QSRISFAD

-364 VMAIHQNP
+364 VMSIHQNP

-433 KRFSDEF
+433 KRFSEEF
-440 ESPLEQTLSFTFR
+440 ESPLEQTLSYTFR

-462 NHLICHNTGRK
+462 NHLICHNTGRR
-473 DVLCHSHPSTPG
+473 DVLCHSHPSTPA
-485 TEITLHRA
+485 TETTLHRA
-493 ESDADTVLQIL
+493 ENDAEAVLQIL
-504 QGQSEPALAGTA
+504 DQEADVTLANTA

-557 ALLMVVTG
+557 ALLMVVSG
-565 KLENLPDEDR
+565 KLEKLPEDDR

-606 GGWHERLLAMDFD
+606 TGWHERLLALDFG

-634 VLAQLRSY
+634 VLEQLRGYS
-642 GGPVA
+642 GSVA
-647 GLISVY
+647 GLITVY
-653 AEHTDLYEG
+653 AGHTDLYEG
-662 IRSLA
+662 VRSLA
-667 LTHESA
+667 LTYDSA
-673 EERIDTVQ
+673 EERIDTIH
-681 GFRQYL
+681 GFREYL
-687 KSLDVTAEGALDHLK
+687 KGLNIDAGGALAHLK
-702 ALKQQAGENRQG
+702 ALRQQASEKQAGEG
-714 GVLLSTI
+714 ALLSTI
-721 HRTKGLEWPTVI
+721 HRTKGLEWPRVI
-733 IPGLQEKYLPY
+733 IPGLQEKYLPH
-744 SPRPQDD
+744 SPRPKDD
-751 ARGFLESER
+751 ARASLESER

-770 RQQLHLITRPASKQ
+770 RQTLHLITRPVSKQ
-784 PHLDGDLGPS
+784 PHLDGDQCPS
-794 RFVEEF
+794 RFVEEC
-800 CFSLAEEFGRW
+800 CFDLANEFGSW
-811 LDERIPAE
+811 LDKRTPDTDRSLKLEA
-819 TSTIRL
+819 L
-825 TAPLTPVSQ
+825 LTPVSS
-834 RYADRESVILEGQAA
+834 RYAAQEGITLEGEIKTNGNT
-849 TSANSMEPLWH
+849 TSPLWH
-860 QKRLSHAI
+860 QPHLNHTI
-868 FGPGSVVAEDE
+868 FGAGAVVAEDE
-879 SSFEVHFDNGEVLN
+879 SSFEVHFAGGEKMN

-898 AHLYFT
+898 AHLYFSIPPP
-904 ALA
+904 